1 MPIQS
6 NDCTDNTVENFK
18 IYKFGGASVSNAPSI
33 LNVLH
38 IVRNEQAPLI
48 IVVSAMGKTTNALE
62 RVVNAAFA
70 SNQSEADKELA
81 NIQDYHFT
89 IARNLFPVGYT
100 FLQHKILLLLNEVRK
115 IVQTVCDDVLSERD
129 NRFYDYYYDQIV
141 SYGELISTRIISY
154 AFDRSG
160 IDNVLLNMT
169 ECLRTDNTWREA
181 KVDMT
186 ESAHL
191 LHRLMQQRPS
201 RYYIAQGF
209 IGGTAEG
216 LHTTLGREGSDYT
229 AAILANI
236 LDAQSV
242 TIWKDVQGILNA
254 DPRLVKNT
262 VLLPELTYY
271 DAVELAY
278 SGAQVIHP
286 KTIRPLENKSIPLH
300 VRSFANP
307 DLHGTLISK
316 SIQHPVSV
324 PVYIWRKEQVLL
336 TIRPNDFSFVLEDS
350 LQHLFEVIYRHHLKV
365 SLIQS
370 SAVTVSV
377 CVDACRYLNEAIHE
391 LEQSYRVT
399 YNEHLSLLTIR
410 GTTPEILA
418 ECTQNYQVLLSQTTR
433 RTARFVIKESE

>member
-1 MPIQS
+1 MPTS
-6 NDCTDNTVENFK
+6 NSNCNGSTVENFRV
-18 IYKFGGASVSNAPSI
+18 YKFGGASVSDAPSI
-33 LNVLH
+33 LNVLN
-38 IVRNEQAPLI
+38 IVRNEQTPLV

-62 RVVNAAFA
+62 RVVNAALA
-70 SNQSEADKELA
+70 SNLQEADNELA
-81 NIQDYHFT
+81 RIQDYHSN
-89 IARNLFPVGYT
+89 IARNLFPVGHT
-100 FLQHKILLLLNEVRK
+100 FLQNKIHSLINQLRN
-115 IVQTVCDDVLSERD
+115 IVQTMSDDALSERD

-141 SYGELISTRIISY
+141 SYGELISTRIVSY
-154 AFDRSG
+154 TFDRFG

-186 ESAHL
+186 ESALL

-201 RYYIAQGF
+201 QYYIAQGF

-229 AAILANI
+229 AAIVANI
-236 LDAQSV
+236 LNAQSV
-242 TIWKDVQGILNA
+242 TIWKDVPGILNA
-254 DPRLVKNT
+254 DPRLVKDT

-307 DLHGTLISK
+307 DLPGTLISK
-316 SIQHPVSV
+316 SIRQPISV
-324 PVYIWRKEQVLL
+324 PIYIWRKEQVLL

-350 LQHLFEVIYRHHLKV
+350 LQHLFQVIYRNHLKV

-377 CVDACRYLNEAIHE
+377 CVDASRYLTLAIHE
-391 LEQSYRVT
+391 LEQTYRVT
-399 YNEHLSLLTIR
+399 YNEHLSLLTVR
-410 GTTPEILA
+410 GTTPQILSH
-418 ECTQNYQVLLSQTTR
+418 CTQNYQVLLSQTTR
-433 RTARFVIKESE
+433 RTARFVIRDSE

>member
-1 MPIQS
+1 MRMK
-6 NDCTDNTVENFK
+6 V
-18 IYKFGGASVSNAPSI
+18 YKFGGASVSDANSI
-33 LNVLH
+33 RNVLQ
-38 IVRNEQAPLI
+38 IVGKAQSPLV

-70 SNQSEADKELA
+70 GDSITA
-81 NIQDYHFT
+81 NEEIQHIREYHYA
-89 IARNLFPVGYT
+89 IAQALFPTGHT
-100 FLQHKILLLLNEVRK
+100 FLQHKIELLLGDVDRL
-115 IVQTVCDDVLSERD
+115 VQSMCTDNLSERD

-154 AFDRSG
+154 ALDRSG
-160 IDNVLLNMT
+160 QENVLIDMT
-169 ECLRTDNTWREA
+169 TCLRTDNSWREA
-181 KVDMT
+181 KVDMA
-186 ESAHL
+186 ESDIL
-191 LHRLMQQRPS
+191 LHRALEQRPS
-201 RYYIAQGF
+201 QLYVAQGF

-229 AAILANI
+229 AAIVANL
-236 LDAQSV
+236 LDAESV
-242 TIWKDVQGILNA
+242 TIWKDVPGILNA
-254 DPRLVKNT
+254 DPRLVKDT

-286 KTIRPLENKSIPLH
+286 KTIRPLENKSIPLY

-307 DLHGTLISK
+307 EAAGSVISK
-316 SIQHPVSV
+316 TMARPIDV

-350 LQHLFEVIYRHHLKV
+350 LQHLFEVVYRHHLKV

-377 CVDACRYLNEAIHE
+377 CVDACRYLQKAIEE

-410 GTTPEILA
+410 GTKPEIIE
-418 ECTQNYQVLLSQTTR
+418 ECTSQYEILLSQTTR
-433 RTARFVIKESE
+433 RTARFVIR

>member
-1 MPIQS
+1 MRMK
-6 NDCTDNTVENFK
+6 V
-18 IYKFGGASVSNAPSI
+18 YKFGGASVSDASSI
-33 LNVLH
+33 RNVLQ
-38 IVRNEQAPLI
+38 IVSMAQSPLV
-48 IVVSAMGKTTNALE
+48 IVVSAMGKTTNGLE

-70 SNQSEADKELA
+70 GDSVTA
-81 NIQDYHFT
+81 NEEIQHIREYHYA
-89 IARNLFPVGYT
+89 IAQALFPTGHT
-100 FLQHKILLLLNEVRK
+100 FLQHKIELLLGDVDRL
-115 IVQTVCDDVLSERD
+115 VQSMCTDNLSERD

-160 IDNVLLNMT
+160 QENVLIDMT
-169 ECLRTDNTWREA
+169 TCLRTDNSWREA
-181 KVDMT
+181 KVDMA
-186 ESAHL
+186 ESDAL
-191 LHRLMQQRPS
+191 LHRALEKRPS
-201 RYYIAQGF
+201 QLYVAQGF

-229 AAILANI
+229 AAIVANL
-236 LDAQSV
+236 LDAESV
-242 TIWKDVQGILNA
+242 TIWKDVPGILNA
-254 DPRLVKNT
+254 DPRLVKDT

-286 KTIRPLENKSIPLH
+286 KTIRPLENKSIPLY

-307 DLHGTLISK
+307 EAAGSVISK
-316 SIQHPVSV
+316 TMVHPIDV

-350 LQHLFEVIYRHHLKV
+350 LQHLFEVVYRHHLKV

-377 CVDACRYLNEAIHE
+377 CVDACRYLQEAIDE

-410 GTTPEILA
+410 GTKPEIIE
-418 ECTQNYQVLLSQTTR
+418 ECTKQYEILLSQTTR
-433 RTARFVIKESE
+433 RTARFVIR